1 VRYRCGC
8 RVHSRRQLERP
19 RCCSRFGQ
27 RIAEQPL
34 TPLVVLHEL
43 VEDVDEPHKDL
54 ARRTAHELAERE
66 SSLRNARAW
75 VAAARGSEIGLHQPG
90 DALRLFP
97 FELRFLARSRT
108 TTSGAVRR
116 SPPDRWVINLAGH
129 DDRLYPR

>member
-1 VRYRCGC
+1 MRYRCGC

-43 VEDVDEPHKDL
+43 VEDVDEPHKYL
-54 ARRTAHELAERE
+54 ARRTAHELAEPE
-66 SSLRNARAW
+66 PSLRNARAW
-75 VAAARGSEIGLHQPG
+75 VAAARASEIGLYQAN
-90 DALRLFP
+90 ALRLFP

-116 SPPDRWVINLAGH
+116 SPPDRWVITPPVG
-129 DDRLYPR
+129 R